1 MLAGCPLFIHYRPRS
16 RSLGGLSSFLEL
28 FVTVGCFQR
37 ALVWWAIFTY
47 SCFYRVHITKNVL
60 ICAGLYKKKEII
72 RRKFP
77 ACVSSTHQ
85 RYKAG
90 CDNRKKGGKIK
101 DILPVGAKNAFEF
114 SEKRDIQLRR
124 KTKCHCENLMLLDH
138 KTSSYL
144 VSFKLC
150 PTMLLLYQGHF
161 TDSCKG
167 QGCH

>member
-1 MLAGCPLFIHYRPRS
+1 M
-16 RSLGGLSSFLEL
+16 
-28 FVTVGCFQR
+28 
-37 ALVWWAIFTY
+37 
-47 SCFYRVHITKNVL
+47 
-60 ICAGLYKKKEII
+60 
-72 RRKFP
+72 
-77 ACVSSTHQ
+77 SSTHQ